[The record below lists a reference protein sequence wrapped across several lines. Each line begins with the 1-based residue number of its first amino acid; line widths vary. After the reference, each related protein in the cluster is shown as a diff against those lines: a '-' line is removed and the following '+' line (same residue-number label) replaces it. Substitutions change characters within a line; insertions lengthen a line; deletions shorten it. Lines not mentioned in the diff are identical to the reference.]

1 MPGTDDKSIEIGRLV
16 RSSAH
21 ALGGRRARWS
31 LQMKQLPALGAVVV
45 RPLHPINREQD
56 ATVGAINI
64 LSYGLRPLEEA
75 YDSACDSAYESTKDQ
90 SDFRVNLIADE
101 RTDASAHKHKY
112 VHHCVGERGLL
123 LVGSAPWTDIADDG
137 DFFSAI

>member
-1 MPGTDDKSIEIGRLV
+1 
-16 RSSAH
+16 
-21 ALGGRRARWS
+21 
-31 LQMKQLPALGAVVV
+31 MKQLPAFGAVEV
-45 RPLHPINREQD
+45 RSLHPINREQD

-90 SDFRVNLIADE
+90 SDFRVHLIADE

-112 VHHCVGERGLL
+112 VHHGVGERGLL
-123 LVGSAPWTDIADDG
+123 LVGSAPRTDIADDG

>member
-1 MPGTDDKSIEIGRLV
+1 
-16 RSSAH
+16 
-21 ALGGRRARWS
+21 
-31 LQMKQLPALGAVVV
+31 MKHLPAFGAVEV

-75 YDSACDSAYESTKDQ
+75 YDSACDSAYESTKDPAG
-90 SDFRVNLIADE
+90 FRVYLIADE

-112 VHHCVGERGLL
+112 VHHCVGKRGLL
-123 LVGSAPWTDIADDG
+123 LVGPAPWADIADDR